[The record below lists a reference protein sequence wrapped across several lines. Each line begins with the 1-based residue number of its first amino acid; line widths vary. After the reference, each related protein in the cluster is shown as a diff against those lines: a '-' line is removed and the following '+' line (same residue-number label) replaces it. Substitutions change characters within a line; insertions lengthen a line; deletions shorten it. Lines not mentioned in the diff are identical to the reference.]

1 MIQPSLYCGGAYE
14 KKTIVISI
22 LLCAMS
28 LFFYSCSKPEALS
41 VEIAETSTDAVV
53 QGANDSLTFSAG
65 ETGVLRIKRRE
76 PLFLI
81 INREKIMSS
90 AAELTAD
97 ITTTCCSGWY
107 EGYRESWVLQNM
119 GGSCIALSTIR
130 RRMYTELVQ
139 MNLDGKPPEGYY
151 RD

>member
-1 MIQPSLYCGGAYE
+1 M

-65 ETGVLRIKRRE
+65 ETGVLRIKDGNL
-76 PLFLI
+76 LFLI

-97 ITTTCCSGWY
+97 ITTTAAAAGMKVIV
-107 EGYRESWVLQNM
+107 EPWVLQNM

-130 RRMYTELVQ
+130 RRMYTSLF
-139 MNLDGKPPEGYY
+139 K
-151 RD
+151 

>member
-1 MIQPSLYCGGAYE
+1 MKE
-14 KKTIVISI
+14 KTIVISI

-53 QGANDSLTFSAG
+53 QGANDSLTFFGRRDRRAAY
-65 ETGVLRIKRRE
+65 KRQE
-76 PLFLI
+76 PPLFLI

-97 ITTTCCSGWY
+97 ITTTAAAAGI
-107 EGYRESWVLQNM
+107 EGYRGALGLAEY
-119 GGSCIALSTIR
+119 GGSCIALSTIQEKNV
-130 RRMYTELVQ
+130 YELVQ
-139 MNLDGKPPEGYY
+139 MNLDGEPPEGYY